1 MYQTNDCIWIII
13 SVVVYVGMPRNT
25 NIIILLCIV
34 IVEHYYCLIAGGFS
48 NVIYFKNISQGLHT
62 FTVVARDK
70 DGLVDRSEVHFEGT
84 CIFEI
89 VSCIIIIGHD
99 CCMHAWPRCVNSFRS
114 NFVLC
119 DVHVIVNLIHLMLYL
134 NRGSGHLVPW
144 FLQPD
149 SGHSPPGV

>member
-1 MYQTNDCIWIII
+1 MDYNQCGSI
-13 SVVVYVGMPRNT
+13 GMPRNI

-99 CCMHAWPRCVNSFRS
+99 FCMHAWQGVSI
-114 NFVLC
+114 VLG
-119 DVHVIVNLIHLMLYL
+119 LILYYVTSMSL
-134 NRGSGHLVPW
+134 
-144 FLQPD
+144 
-149 SGHSPPGV
+149 